1 MSAEWRKILISGSN
15 AHVATITASVMGAIS
30 EDTEVVFRHSST
42 GRFFSS
48 GSDFNVKYTSSNG
61 GQLYLDNIGLTTYNI
76 SASGTPNN
84 VQDNSQ
90 ILFWHPSHGGLQ
102 ATSSLFYDADTN
114 QIQFID
120 GTFSGSF
127 TGDGSG
133 LTGVVGTLPNPLT
146 NANGIISS
154 SGEDFSYNGTD
165 AVTVTVY
172 TASNGGLEF
181 SGGGL
186 KLASSLA
193 GAGLYFPSAST
204 NNYSTMSIN
213 LAPNSGLD
221 TGSSGLTINSNIAGD
236 GLAYSI
242 GILSVDLATN
252 SGLTL
257 VGSSPN
263 AELRLASTLPG
274 DGLQWADAG
283 QYDEL
288 EIDPSFVVTSSAT
301 VTFKTGSTNILLTS
315 DGTAVPGGFEANLI
329 DNPTFTYDL
338 NTTLTGDFTF
348 QGDLYVEGNFTVTG
362 SLVSASFETEN
373 LNIADQFI
381 LLNSGSNT
389 GDGGFI
395 VSQGSGNG
403 AFMFYDSDAQRWGV
417 SVDNVAVTTTN
428 LSVTGSNATALVT
441 TKITSD
447 SEATVLVST
456 PTFGSNDS
464 DKQGQLI
471 ITTAPATNESSVYIY
486 A

>member
-1 MSAEWRKILISGSN
+1 MAEWRQILLSGSN
-15 AHVATITASVMGAIS
+15 AHVAAITASTMGAIS
-30 EDTEVVFRHSST
+30 NDTEVVFRRDSS

-76 SASGTPNN
+76 SASGTPNS
-84 VQDNSQ
+84 VQDTSQ

-102 ATSSLFYDADTN
+102 ATSSLYYDSSTN
-114 QIQFID
+114 QVQFP
-120 GTFSGSF
+120 GGAFSGSF

-133 LTGVVGTLPNPLT
+133 LTGVVGTLPFPLT

-154 SGEDFSYNGTD
+154 SGEDFSYDGTG
-165 AVTVTVY
+165 AVTVTIN

-181 SGGGL
+181 DGGGL
-186 KLASSLA
+186 RLASSLA
-193 GAGLYFPSAST
+193 GGGLYFPSASD

-236 GLAYSI
+236 GLSYSI
-242 GILSVDLATN
+242 GIISVDLATN

-257 VGSSPN
+257 TGSTPN
-263 AELRLASTLPG
+263 QQLRLNSNLPG
-274 DGLQWADAG
+274 NGLEWAFG
-283 QYDEL
+283 GFNYNTLQV
-288 EIDPSFVVTSSAT
+288 DPTYVVTSSAT
-301 VTFKTGSTNILLTS
+301 VTFKTGSTNLLLTS
-315 DGTAVPGGFEANLI
+315 DGTPVAGGYQANLI
-329 DNPTFTYDL
+329 DNPTFTYDI

-348 QGDLYVEGNFTVTG
+348 QGNLYVEGDFTVTG

-381 LLNSGSNT
+381 LLNSGSNS

-395 VSQGSGNG
+395 VSQGGGNG
-403 AFMFYDSDAQRWGV
+403 AFMFYDADAQRWGV
-417 SVDNVAVTTTN
+417 SVDSVAVTTTD
-428 LSVTGSNATALVT
+428 LSVTGSNTTALVT

-447 SEATVLVST
+447 NEATILAST

-464 DKQGQLI
+464 DRQGQLI
-471 ITTAPATNESSVYIY
+471 ITTAPAVNESSVYIY